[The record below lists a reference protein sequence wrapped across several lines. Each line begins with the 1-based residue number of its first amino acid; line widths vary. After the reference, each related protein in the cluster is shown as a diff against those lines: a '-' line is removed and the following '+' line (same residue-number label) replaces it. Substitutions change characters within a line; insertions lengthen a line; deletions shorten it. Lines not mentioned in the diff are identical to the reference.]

1 MRSMSMSPPVSEEST
16 RAYVADFECLMDG
29 IMEMLA
35 LEQRIT
41 LDGDLTAIKDHY
53 AKHPEDALCH
63 IYRPLDHSMVLCRR
77 EGIYAIGRMAQR
89 LVEEA
94 LNGPDLSSDAIAKII
109 SDRIVQVMLDRIT
122 DDNEFV
128 GLLQSYVR
136 ASEIEHAEISHHLPC
151 VLTHELPKNPIAGEP
166 GPDQFD
172 LGPVKFRRLE
182 IFLADL
188 NQSVERKQK
197 EVGGSLEHF
206 VEAAKRHG
214 WVASV
219 SIPRCAPDVS
229 RARAETIVGAGID
242 FLKLVIGLRHAKSM
256 RLPHTS
262 AARNRETCVL
272 SEENGKVEWTWY
284 GRELEGALVGGNW
297 FDSIPQNFRCFAG
310 HLLAS
315 CLNGR
320 QSEATNRLV
329 DALKWFGDA
338 SFEESSGVQIAKWVT
353 ALERLTTTGGFN
365 TNVFSE
371 RVAILTGE
379 REAGQLERA
388 YRDAQEAYDLR
399 CDVMHGTRSQDDRH
413 FTINAGLVHDLT
425 RMAILGGLGLHA
437 FLEGVKKDARVESIA
452 DTYDNATGPFRGIFD
467 RLGKE
472 FSAKRTAT
480 RKARRPSASTP

>member
-1 MRSMSMSPPVSEEST
+1 MSMSPPVSEEST

-29 IMEMLA
+29 VVEMLA
-35 LEQRIT
+35 LEQRMT
-41 LDGDLTAIKDHY
+41 LDGDLTAIKGHY
-53 AKHPEDALCH
+53 AKHPEDGLCH

-94 LNGPDLSSDAIAKII
+94 SNGPDLSSDAIAKII
-109 SDRIVQVMLDRIT
+109 SDRIAQVLIDNIT
-122 DDNEFV
+122 DDNELV
-128 GLLQSYVR
+128 GILKSYAR
-136 ASEIEHAEISHHLPC
+136 SSEIEHVEICHHLPC

-182 IFLADL
+182 IFLSDL
-188 NQSVERKQK
+188 NQSIERKQK

-206 VEAAKRHG
+206 VGAAKKHG

-219 SIPRCAPDVS
+219 SIPSCAPDVS

-272 SEENGKVEWTWY
+272 SETDGKVEWTWY
-284 GRELEGALVGGNW
+284 GREFEGALIGGNW
-297 FDSIPQNFRCFAG
+297 FDSIPQNFRCFVG
-310 HLLAS
+310 HLLSS

-353 ALERLTTTGGFN
+353 ALERLTTIGGFS

-379 REAGQLERA
+379 REAGPLERA
-388 YRDAQEAYDLR
+388 YRDAQEVYDLR
-399 CDVMHGTRSQDDRH
+399 CDVMHGAHSQDDRH
-413 FTINAGLVHDLT
+413 FAINAGLVHDLT

-452 DTYDNATGPFRGIFD
+452 DTYDNAARPFRGIFD
-467 RLGKE
+467 RLAKE
-472 FSAKRTAT
+472 FSAKRTAI
-480 RKARRPSASTP
+480 RKARRLSASTP